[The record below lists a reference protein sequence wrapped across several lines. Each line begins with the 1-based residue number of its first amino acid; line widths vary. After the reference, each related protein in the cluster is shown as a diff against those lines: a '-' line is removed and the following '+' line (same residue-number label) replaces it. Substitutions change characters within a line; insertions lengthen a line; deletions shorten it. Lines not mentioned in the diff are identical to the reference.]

1 MDRKCVLLFLACC
14 VVCIATSGCRSHP
27 EKQIPAEPVVES
39 QFVATGPKISAE
51 CLVTIFD
58 GQVGKYVSEQ
68 RHQIFP
74 TSSAIIIQA
83 TEPEGEYEWTLS
95 NGVFKTVKGDSS
107 KLPAT
112 VCTHEIAQAIVLS
125 VSARGGFLNDKAGL
139 VLDSISI
146 AGQMYQPV
154 VIYARDTDPVI
165 QKVYRE
171 VSSFLIDWVEV
182 NNSQNNIMVAARSY
196 NVRNLSGSDKLMP
209 ATIDIYNTDS
219 SGRPADRIMKIEYKS
234 FELGI

>member
-14 VVCIATSGCRSHP
+14 IVCIAISGCLSHS
-27 EKQIPAEPVVES
+27 EKQILAESVVES
-39 QFVATGPKISAE
+39 QFAATGPKISAE
-51 CLVTIFD
+51 CIVTIFD

-74 TSSAIIIQA
+74 SSSAIIIQA

-95 NGVFKTVKGDSS
+95 NGVFTTVKGDSS
-107 KLPAT
+107 KLPVT
-112 VCTHEIAQAIVLS
+112 LCSHEIAQAIVLS
-125 VSARGGFLNDKAGL
+125 VSASGGFFDDKAGL
-139 VLDSISI
+139 VLDPTSI

-154 VIYARDTDPVI
+154 VIYARDTDPII

-182 NNSQNNIMVAARSY
+182 SNSQNNIMVAARSY

-209 ATIDIYNTDS
+209 ASIDIYNTDS
-219 SGRPADRIMKIEYKS
+219 SGRPADRIMQIEYKS
-234 FELGI
+234 FEIGI